1 MGQIKGITI
10 EIDGKTTGLTKALK
24 AANSEIKTTKSQLN
38 SVEKALKLDPKNVDL
53 LKAKQNAL
61 NGVIKETKEKLD
73 MEKQAAESAKKE
85 LELGNIT
92 QGEYDALQKLL
103 LRRMS
108 CRIWKSRQDR
118 RRPCWEVRCRQQE
131 RISRKLATTYLS
143 LEKRLQV

>member
-61 NGVIKETKEKLD
+61 NVVIKETKEKLD
-73 MEKQAAESAKKE
+73 IKIYI
-85 LELGNIT
+85 NF
-92 QGEYDALQKLL
+92 
-103 LRRMS
+103 
-108 CRIWKSRQDR
+108 
-118 RRPCWEVRCRQQE
+118 
-131 RISRKLATTYLS
+131 
-143 LEKRLQV
+143 